1 MYKIRKIQFI
11 DHPILKNL
19 ELDFCGPDGKAV
31 DTIILAGE
39 NGTGKS
45 AIIESLYHFTTN
57 FAPKMELIVEFDDE
71 LLFFSVNQPASS
83 LWEMTAR
90 NRDGEE
96 VQIRLGTLCGIFSD
110 IDISFHSNKLSTVT
124 SLDVDSNVTSR
135 RSKTDFPTQI
145 KQLIID
151 VQALDDAALARAY
164 RDAKESGE
172 STEYIEIENRMFRFN
187 NAFSY
192 MFEGLSYDRVETV
205 SGEKVVF
212 FQKNGVDIPIDDLS
226 SGEKQVVYRG
236 CFLLQDVNAT
246 KGAFVFID
254 EPEISLHPR
263 WQMKIM
269 EYYKR
274 IFTNKEGK
282 QTSQIFAVTHS
293 PFIIHNEN
301 RCNDKVIVLARD
313 EDGNIIVKDKPE
325 YYKCDSIESVQDA
338 FSVGFPAPEKPTV
351 FLEGRT
357 DELYFNKTVEVFGL
371 TIPFQFKWVGYI
383 DEKGQEANTGKDALN
398 KAAAFL
404 ISRNLHTKNACLFD
418 VDVKRTTEIKNNVLI
433 TGLPYF
439 NNDRGMKAGIENALV
454 YGDIDIGP
462 FIKQRVNYDDYGM
475 KKTIEEFQK
484 MDCCKYICS
493 LENNQLSP
501 VLINLKTE
509 VEELSSFFNK
519 TTESKN

>member
-1 MYKIRKIQFI
+1 MYKIRKVQFI
-11 DHPILKNL
+11 NHPILKNL
-19 ELDFCGPDGKAV
+19 ELNFCGPDGKAV
-31 DTIILAGE
+31 DTIIFAGE

-45 AIIESLYHFTTN
+45 AIINALYQFSSDCS
-57 FAPKMELIVEFDDE
+57 PGMRLEVEDDND
-71 LLFFSVNQPASS
+71 LLFFAIENPPSP
-83 LWEMTAR
+83 LWEMRIKNEA
-90 NRDGEE
+90 GEN
-96 VQIRLGTLCGIFSD
+96 VTIPGGYLCGIFSD
-110 IDISFHSNKLSTVT
+110 VDISFHSNSLSTVT
-124 SLDVDSNVTSR
+124 SLDVDSNISSR
-135 RSKTDFPTQI
+135 RSETDFPTQI
-145 KQLIID
+145 KQLLID
-151 VQALDDAALARAY
+151 IQTIDDATLARAY
-164 RDAKESGE
+164 REAQEKGQ
-172 STEYIEIENRMFRFN
+172 STECLRFENRMLRFK

-192 MFEGLSYDRVETV
+192 MFEELSYSRVDTI
-205 SGEKVVF
+205 SGQKLII

-274 IFTNKEGK
+274 IFTNEEGK

-313 EDGNIIVKDKPE
+313 KDGNIIVKDKPE

-338 FSVGFPAPEKPTV
+338 FSIGFLAPEKPTV

-383 DEKGQEANTGKDALN
+383 DAKGQEANTGKDALN

-404 ISRNLHTKNACLFD
+404 ISRNYRIKNACLFD
-418 VDVKRTTEIKNNVLI
+418 CDAKRQIKVENNVI
-433 TGLPYF
+433 TKSLPCF
-439 NNDRGMKAGIENALV
+439 ENDRGISIGIENALV
-454 YGDIDIGP
+454 FGDIDIEP
-462 FIKQRVNYDDYGM
+462 YKKQKIETDGYG
-475 KKTIEEFQK
+475 IEKRIPDFQK
-484 MDCCKYICS
+484 MACCEYICS
-493 LENNQLSP
+493 LEASQQRNI
-501 VLINLKTE
+501 LIHLKSV
-509 VEELSSFFNK
+509 VEELI
-519 TTESKN
+519 KNFGS